1 MTEDQINDGYD
12 RLDSSLHA
20 PQDAFHR
27 VEKRMQ
33 ERRRHRRM
41 AIAAGAALT
50 VAAVG
55 GYAAVSLG
63 GSQDGRGGV
72 VAVDPPLQSLV
83 LTRPDGTTF
92 EFTDLTV
99 SCDPPD
105 AMGGQPEGTAE
116 ASRIYLSSPILI
128 EGDDLT
134 QPFVLIEGDV
144 AELQEPR
151 TFTLPIEGADG
162 SSESTP
168 LTLFMADTDGAP
180 DGNEVVSSGAS
191 TGTVR
196 ITEASC
202 DPTPVLT
209 LEVDATL
216 ASEEQTDAGQ
226 GKQSLELAGTVR

>member
-1 MTEDQINDGYD
+1 MTEDQIKDGYD
-12 RLDSSLHA
+12 RLDSELHA
-20 PQDAFHR
+20 PQDAFDR
-27 VEKRMQ
+27 VERRMQ
-33 ERRRHRRM
+33 GRRRHRRIG
-41 AIAAGAALT
+41 IAAGAVLT

-55 GYAAVSLG
+55 GYAALSLG
-63 GSQDGRGGV
+63 GSDDGRDGI
-72 VAVDPPLQSLV
+72 VAVDPPVESLV

-99 SCDPPD
+99 SCQPPGVLGSEPTD
-105 AMGGQPEGTAE
+105 
-116 ASRIYLSSPILI
+116 ASRIYLSSPMLI
-128 EGDDLT
+128 EGERLV
-134 QPFVLIEGDV
+134 QPFVVIEGDL
-144 AELQEPR
+144 AQLQEPR

-168 LTLFMADTDGAP
+168 FTVFVADTEGAP
-180 DGNEVVSSGAS
+180 DGNEVVSSGGS

-196 ITEASC
+196 VSQASC

-226 GKQSLELAGTVR
+226 SKQSLELNGIVR